1 MHATRTLSLT
11 ALLIAAPVLAQDPV
25 TGSWRVEM
33 TPSGGSTRQ
42 ATMELRYDGKAAV
55 TGTVAGMPSPADIKG
70 GSYDPAKKTLTLPM
84 GPTGGSSALLTLTG
98 TLVNGIATGTGVSTD
113 GSEGTFILTRA
124 GQASAQGGGASDAA
138 AAVRAGFAEVSGWVS
153 KAAELIPA
161 NRYSYKP
168 TASVRTVGQM
178 LGHIA
183 DSYGYYC
190 ARAAKRDVQWS
201 DAIEK
206 GTTDKATL
214 APKLKQAL
222 DGCTAAYATGT
233 GDIGQ
238 LMANVA
244 HTSLHYGNLITYIRM
259 LGMTPP
265 SS

>member
-42 ATMELRYDGKAAV
+42 ATLELRYDGKAAV

-70 GSYDPAKKTLTLPM
+70 GSYDPAKKTMTLPM
-84 GPTGGSSALLTLTG
+84 GPTGGSAMLTLTG
-98 TLVNGIATGTGVSTD
+98 TLVNGIATGTVVGTD
-113 GSEGTFILTRA
+113 GSEGTFLLTRA
-124 GQASAQGGGASDAA
+124 GQAAAQGGSASDAA
-138 AAVRAGFAEVSGWVS
+138 RAVRAGFAEVSGWVT

-190 ARAAKRDVQWS
+190 ARAAKRDGQWS

-206 GTTDKATL
+206 GPTDKATL
-214 APKLKQAL
+214 APKLQQAL